1 MFQGLECRTLIFATV
16 LQLGLQDTLHTTL
29 DAIDATRRR
38 AMRRG
43 PRLSARLSADSGA
56 FTMRTKLKILAE
68 KWHLRLVIFVES

>member
-1 MFQGLECRTLIFATV
+1 MLIFATV

-43 PRLSARLSADSGA
+43 PRLSADSGA
-56 FTMRTKLKILAE
+56 FTMRTRHEDQVKDLE
-68 KWHLRLVIFVES
+68 GPS